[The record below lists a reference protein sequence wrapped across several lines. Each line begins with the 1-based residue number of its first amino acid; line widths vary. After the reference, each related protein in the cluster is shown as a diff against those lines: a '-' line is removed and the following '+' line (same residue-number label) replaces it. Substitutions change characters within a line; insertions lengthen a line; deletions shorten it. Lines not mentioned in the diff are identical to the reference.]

1 MTRPRDAII
10 IGAGHNGLACAAYLA
25 RAGLDVLCL
34 EAMPSVGGMAAER
47 KLAGDY
53 RFPGLAHA
61 AYPASREL
69 CRELDLEKTG
79 YRPGAALKTTALNL
93 DGLHLQIDGDRI
105 SGDGL
110 PQADVAAWPAF
121 CEQYL
126 DFAAALTPL
135 LENRPPRLKNMDFA
149 DKRTLAKLGWKLRI
163 GLGRDVMYE
172 FLRVA
177 GINIYDVL
185 NEAFADDRLKGAV
198 ALDAVLGS
206 AMGPRTPGT
215 VLTWLQR
222 LHGEIDGGL
231 RVLANGDDG
240 LLPAL
245 ERAARK
251 AGVEIRVNARV
262 EEILVDTGVAGGVRL
277 ADGETIKSQRVV
289 SNVDPRVTFGR
300 LVGAPRLDAMFANRV
315 QQIRGSGVVAK
326 LNLAL
331 SGTPQFA
338 GLDDASLNDRL
349 VIAPS
354 MRAIE
359 QAYNHSKYGEYS
371 PEPVFEIILPSR
383 HDPSLAP
390 AGHHVMSV
398 NVAYV
403 PYHLDGGWDG
413 RKEALTDQLIEQIAR
428 YCPGLKDL
436 VVARELLT
444 PADIEKEYG
453 ALHGHWHHG
462 ELTLHQSFMMRPL
475 HGAAQYET
483 PVDGLYLC
491 GAGCHPG
498 GGITALPGRNAARR
512 ILEREAAR

>member
-1 MTRPRDAII
+1 MTEPHDVVV

-25 RAGLDVLCL
+25 RAGFDVLCL
-34 EAMPSVGGMAAER
+34 EANQSAGGMAAGR
-47 KLAGDY
+47 TLAGEY

-69 CRELDLEKTG
+69 CRELDLDQAG
-79 YRPGAALKTTALNL
+79 YEPGPELKTTALDL
-93 DGLHLQIDGDRI
+93 DGLHLRIDGDSI

-110 PQADVAAWPAF
+110 PGEDAAAWPAF
-121 CEQYL
+121 RKQYL
-126 DFAAALTPL
+126 EFATALKPL

-149 DKRTLAKLGWKLRI
+149 DKKTLAKLGWKLRI
-163 GLGRDVMYE
+163 GLGRDAMYE

-185 NEAFADDRLKGAV
+185 NEAFADDRLKGAI

-215 VLTWLQR
+215 VLTWLKR
-222 LHGEIDGGL
+222 LQGELGGHL
-231 RVLANGDDG
+231 RVATNGDAG

-251 AGVEIRVNARV
+251 AGAEIRLGTRV
-262 EEILVDTGVAGGVRL
+262 EEILVDNGVAGGVRL
-277 ADGETIKSQRVV
+277 ADGETISSKLVV

-300 LVGAPRLDAMFANRV
+300 LVGAQKLDAMFANRV

-326 LNLAL
+326 LHLAL
-331 SGTPQFA
+331 AGTPQFSA
-338 GLDDASLNDRL
+338 LDESALDDRL

-359 QAYNHSKYGEYS
+359 QAFNHSKYGEYS
-371 PEPVFEIILPSR
+371 AEPVFEIIFPSR

-403 PYHLDGGWDG
+403 PHHLDGGWDG
-413 RKEALTDQLIEQIAR
+413 RKEALTDQLVEQLAR

-436 VVARELLT
+436 VIARELLT

-462 ELTLHQSFMMRPL
+462 ELALHQSFMMRPL
-475 HGAAQYET
+475 HGAAQYDT

-498 GGITALPGRNAARR
+498 GGITALPGRNAAKR
-512 ILEREAAR
+512 ILERETVR